1 MADSADMGRGPG
13 ASTVPTWAIIVSLL
27 WLVFISFVCL
37 GVLSSLWPHPT
48 PAGTPP
54 PVTETTDTGKA
65 TIKTE
70 GATKATP
77 SPASGASSA
86 SGVTPPASATDTA
99 VVPAST
105 GATGATGTNGASGA
119 TGATG
124 GLAQLC
130 KDADYKE
137 ECDCYTRADLV
148 RGIYYKSDK
157 AVQSKDDPSCVYVWM
172 PFPFS
177 LTGVNGW
184 HLLWSETRLLL
195 IVMICGFLGALIY
208 ALRSLFY
215 YIGHRSL
222 LWSWLP
228 MYLVVPIVGSMMA
241 VVFYLVLRGGLF
253 SSTTTVADTSPFGFA
268 GIAALVG
275 MFIQQSAEKLKD
287 VFNTILTT
295 PQRGGD
301 AVDTPATTTT
311 TTTTASTT
319 TASTTTVAGP
329 EVTAVTAKAG
339 STEITIDGD
348 HFTAAAKVFNGATEL
363 TVTKQSEKQLTAA
376 VAALKSGDTL
386 SITVKDTAGTSKATD
401 ITVS

>member
-1 MADSADMGRGPG
+1 L
-13 ASTVPTWAIIVSLL
+13 I
-27 WLVFISFVCL
+27 
-37 GVLSSLWPHPT
+37 
-48 PAGTPP
+48 
-54 PVTETTDTGKA
+54 
-65 TIKTE
+65 
-70 GATKATP
+70 
-77 SPASGASSA
+77 
-86 SGVTPPASATDTA
+86 
-99 VVPAST
+99 
-105 GATGATGTNGASGA
+105 
-119 TGATG
+119 
-124 GLAQLC
+124 
-130 KDADYKE
+130 
-137 ECDCYTRADLV
+137 

-157 AVQSKDDPSCVYVWM
+157 AVQSKDDPSCVYVWV
-172 PFPFS
+172 PFPFN

-228 MYLVVPIVGSMMA
+228 MYIVVPIVGSMMA

-275 MFIQQSAEKLKD
+275 MFIQQSAEKLKE

-301 AVDTPATTTT
+301 AVDTPSTTTT

-319 TASTTTVAGP
+319 TASSITTAGAP

-348 HFTAAAKVFNGATEL
+348 QFTAAAKVFDGATEL
-363 TVTKQSEKQLTAA
+363 TVTKQSEKQLTAS
-376 VAALKSGDTL
+376 VAALKAGDKL
-386 SITVKDTAGTSKATD
+386 SITVKDATGTSKATD
-401 ITVS
+401 ITVT